1 MNVCHMTDAHA
12 PFDDRIYLKECISL
26 HEAGYDTYIVARGE
40 DCVKEGVHIVGCGN
54 PKGRIDRIL
63 FYSKRVYKKAIF
75 LDCDIYHFHDPEL
88 LLHALRLKRRGKKV
102 IFDSHEDVPAQIL
115 DKEWI
120 PLFLRKLVASCYR
133 LYETYIVKQ
142 IDAVVAAT
150 PHIGKQ
156 FEGRAKKIVIVNN
169 YPRLDDITFHT
180 TPFQERDPI
189 ICYAGGI
196 SEIRGEQI
204 MIEAMKDLDAILILA
219 GEHEKMDSGRVKYLG
234 YIDRN
239 GINRLYGQAVAGLI
253 LLLPTS
259 NYVNSLPI
267 KMFEYM
273 AAGLPVIASDFP
285 LWKKIIEDNHCGI
298 CVNPEN
304 VDEVRAA
311 CKTLLEKISLG
322 EEMGYSGRK
331 AVIQKYNWD
340 YEKRKL
346 LALYEELV
354 NEEKVRNGM

>member
-26 HEAGYDTYIVARGE
+26 HEAGYNTYIVARGE
-40 DCVKEGVHIVGCGN
+40 DCVKEGIHIIGCGN
-54 PKGRIDRIL
+54 PKGRLNRIL
-63 FYSKRVYKKAIF
+63 FFSKKVYKKAIS

-88 LLHALRLKRRGKKV
+88 LLYALQLKRHGKKV

-120 PLFLRKLVASCYR
+120 PLLFRRLIAGCYR

-156 FEGRAKKIVIVNN
+156 FEGRAKRIVIVNN
-169 YPRLDDITFHT
+169 YPRLDDIMFQA
-180 TPFQERDPI
+180 TPFQEREPI

-196 SEIRGEQI
+196 SKIRGEQV
-204 MIEAMKDLDAILILA
+204 MIDAMKDLDAILVLA
-219 GEHEKMDSGRVKYLG
+219 GEHEKMELGGVRYLG
-234 YIDRN
+234 YIDRSK
-239 GINRLYGQAVAGLI
+239 INKLYGQAVAGLI
-253 LLLPTS
+253 LLLPTP

-273 AAGLPVIASDFP
+273 AAGLPFIASNFS
-285 LWKKIIEDNHCGI
+285 LWSEIVNEYHCGL
-298 CVNPEN
+298 CVSVYDKKNIQK
-304 VDEVRAA
+304 AISF
-311 CKTLLEKISLG
+311 LLEHR
-322 EEMGYSGRK
+322 EEAEQMGKNGRS
-331 AVIQKYNWD
+331 AVERKYNWKM
-340 YEKRKL
+340 ESIKL
-346 LALYEELV
+346 LNLYGNMLSET
-354 NEEKVRNGM
+354 

>member
-26 HEAGYDTYIVARGE
+26 HEAGYDTYIVARGK

-63 FYSKRVYKKAIF
+63 FFSKRVYKKAIL

-88 LLHALRLKRRGKKV
+88 LLYALRLKRRGKKV

-189 ICYAGGI
+189 ICYTGGI
-196 SEIRGEQI
+196 SEIRGEKI
-204 MIEAMKDLDAILILA
+204 MIEAMKDIDAILVLA
-219 GEHEKMDSGRVKYLG
+219 GEHEEMELGGIRYLG

-253 LLLPTS
+253 LLLPTP

-273 AAGLPVIASDFP
+273 AAGLPFIASDFS
-285 LWKKIIEDNHCGI
+285 LWNEIVSEYHCGF
-298 CVNPEN
+298 CVSAYDKKNIEKAISFLLSNREEAERMGRNGRN
-304 VDEVRAA
+304 VVER
-311 CKTLLEKISLG
+311 
-322 EEMGYSGRK
+322 
-331 AVIQKYNWD
+331 KYNWKL
-340 YEKRKL
+340 ESIKL
-346 LALYEELV
+346 LNLYRDILLEL
-354 NEEKVRNGM
+354 